1 MSARRKSLLPT
12 GAYIKKLIKM
22 VMIVSSMILPELL
35 KDVEL
40 TLVVELSLVSDV
52 IVRILV
58 SLLDYASSLNKYLDK
73 FILIAC

>member
-1 MSARRKSLLPT
+1 
-12 GAYIKKLIKM
+12 
-22 VMIVSSMILPELL
+22 MIVSSMILPELL

-40 TLVVELSLVSDV
+40 TLVIELSLVSDV

>member
-1 MSARRKSLLPT
+1 
-12 GAYIKKLIKM
+12 M

-52 IVRILV
+52 IVMILV

-73 FILIAC
+73 FILMAC

>member
-1 MSARRKSLLPT
+1 
-12 GAYIKKLIKM
+12 M

-52 IVRILV
+52 MVMILV

-73 FILIAC
+73 FILMAC